1 MRIGRIGNVGATS
14 YVPSV
19 QRTAS
24 RAEKP
29 EQEKEKKL
37 PGWEGSDSYV
47 PSQKPAKEDSD
58 GRVTATGGQDYLS
71 NYAANAARF
80 DNFDL

>member
-19 QRTAS
+19 KRTAS
-24 RAEKP
+24 RAEAP
-29 EQEKEKKL
+29 EQEKEQRR

-47 PSQKPAKEDSD
+47 PSKKPDADQKD

-71 NYAANAARF
+71 SYAANAARF